1 MSSPPVSARQEQT
14 RYARALREQHKTWGE
29 AAELFHARYGVNARV
44 AFRLVRGWSQRRAA
58 DEWNARWPADP
69 KTFKNFSYWEVWSAK
84 SGRSPSLDVLSR
96 LAALYECRIADLLAD
111 CDDFRP
117 YDPEY
122 RARSQISLL
131 PGMVT
136 AESVAALHSAPAVG
150 FGLADPEAS
159 RHLLATLIERVDEM
173 SAEELARS
181 VASWAVQ
188 LDPALSRRSLLLKLS
203 AGLSLAAA
211 DPAMA
216 MKDSGPVTRRPPVS
230 NVAELA
236 GVWHSRYVYYSSG
249 QEKELEGEHYVVLRH
264 HSGRLA
270 GQSLPHSAGSRLKL
284 DLMVDGSVATGTWI
298 EQTSPHGY
306 YRGATYHGTV
316 QLIVNP
322 MGRAMSGRWLGFG
335 RNFKI
340 NSGEWELAWVDASA
354 SKRTIRQYHLKA

>member
-1 MSSPPVSARQEQT
+1 MSGPPVSVRQEQA
-14 RYARALREQHKTWGE
+14 RYAQELREQHKTWCE
-29 AAELFHARYGVNARV
+29 AAELFRARYGVSARV

-69 KTFKNFSYWEVWSAK
+69 KTFKNFSYWEAWPAK

-111 CDDFRP
+111 CDDFR
-117 YDPEY
+117 DHDAEY
-122 RARSQISLL
+122 RARRQMALL
-131 PGMVT
+131 PGMVM
-136 AESVAALHSAPAVG
+136 AESPAALQSAPAAG
-150 FGLADPEAS
+150 YGHAGPEAS
-159 RHLLATLIERVDEM
+159 RHLFAALIERVDEM
-173 SAEELARS
+173 SAEELAQS

-211 DPAMA
+211 DPVMA
-216 MKDSGPVTRRPPVS
+216 MKDHGAVVRQPPVS

-249 QEKELEGEHYVVLRH
+249 QEKELEGEHYVVMRH
-264 HSGRLA
+264 YSGGLT

-284 DLMVDGSVATGTWI
+284 DLTVDGSVATGTWI

-306 YRGATYHGTV
+306 YKGATYHGTL

-335 RNFKI
+335 RNFKV
-340 NSGEWELAWVDASA
+340 NSGEWELAWVDASTSQRA
-354 SKRTIRQYHLKA
+354 IRQYHLKA